1 MSKKFLLIA
10 TFSLFSWVGGPSYAA
25 SCHGVVAI
33 GYFNGVH
40 VTHYDAEESLKY
52 IKLHEG
58 IKSDSGVK
66 IDYQLFYNQ
75 TNGWLTDLAE
85 AYAQR
90 IKELG
95 DNFSGHYEYLFDL
108 IKGDGPSLDKVSKAF
123 PEFAGFARKFAI
135 YASEKALAD
144 LAEQARH
151 PPTKLD
157 YAQHR
162 AIINTIV
169 ARREKMVFV
178 AHSQGNLFANV
189 AYAYAMK
196 ISRTPVHVIHIA
208 PASVKFHGPRVL
220 ADKDF
225 VINDLLRLMG
235 GVPSSTAMI
244 PMYLERLPGDNGG
257 RDPSG
262 HGFVE
267 IYLNNRFGE
276 SPGIAPYDQI
286 KTYMD
291 EFVNGKGLHGA
302 WSGELVQENPR
313 LVFPIKLNFR
323 GVRGVSAAPTHNCH
337 GRMRLVKQNGDV
349 FVYSNH
355 NIGCRKIV
363 TDTIVTLHR
372 DRQNLSGSWEPI
384 FAFGSH
390 VSGHAVLRKVADE
403 CSARGK
409 NESF

>member
-1 MSKKFLLIA
+1 MKQVVMSKKFLLIA

-40 VTHYDAEESLKY
+40 VT
-52 IKLHEG
+52 
-58 IKSDSGVK
+58 
-66 IDYQLFYNQ
+66 
-75 TNGWLTDLAE
+75 
-85 AYAQR
+85 
-90 IKELG
+90 
-95 DNFSGHYEYLFDL
+95 
-108 IKGDGPSLDKVSKAF
+108 
-123 PEFAGFARKFAI
+123 
-135 YASEKALAD
+135 
-144 LAEQARH
+144 
-151 PPTKLD
+151 
-157 YAQHR
+157 
-162 AIINTIV
+162 
-169 ARREKMVFV
+169 
-178 AHSQGNLFANV
+178 
-189 AYAYAMK
+189 
-196 ISRTPVHVIHIA
+196 
-208 PASVKFHGPRVL
+208 
-220 ADKDF
+220 
-225 VINDLLRLMG
+225 
-235 GVPSSTAMI
+235 